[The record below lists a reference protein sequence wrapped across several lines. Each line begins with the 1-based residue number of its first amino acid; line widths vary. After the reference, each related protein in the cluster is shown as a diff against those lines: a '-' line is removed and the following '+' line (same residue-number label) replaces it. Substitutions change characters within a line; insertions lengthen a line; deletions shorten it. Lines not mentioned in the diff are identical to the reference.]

1 MWHIAACD
9 ILSHTRNGP
18 RANSLVAWVSTEKC
32 CIPIIRIAYS
42 GNCTVGGI
50 EIIFI
55 SFPFLTAHRG
65 GPCVADRQ
73 WRSARNA
80 EGQEVL
86 SPDTAELLTGPNT
99 VANSKKG

>member
-1 MWHIAACD
+1 MNI
-9 ILSHTRNGP
+9 G
-18 RANSLVAWVSTEKC
+18 
-32 CIPIIRIAYS
+32 YS
-42 GNCTVGGI
+42 GNCAIGGI

-65 GPCVADRQ
+65 GPCAADHQ
-73 WRSARNA
+73 WRGAGDP

-99 VANSKKG
+99 VVNSKKG